1 MQGRLV
7 IFEGID
13 HVGKSTLIAE
23 VKNAYERAN
32 KTVYIC
38 QFPGKEDGTL
48 GKLVYEIHHKRQ
60 NLKEIVPLSL
70 QLLHIAAHIDQLER
84 VILPILEK
92 GCDIL
97 LDRYW
102 WSTLTYGIAS
112 GVSQKKLQEIV
123 GIEKE
128 ITDKIENKFFLYI
141 TRENREHDYENAVEQ
156 KILYEYEDL
165 FSKSRD
171 IKYKIKNDGE
181 IKKTVE
187 KILDILEIYK

>member
-1 MQGRLV
+1 M
-7 IFEGID
+7 
-13 HVGKSTLIAE
+13 
-23 VKNAYERAN
+23 
-32 KTVYIC
+32 
-38 QFPGKEDGTL
+38 
-48 GKLVYEIHHKRQ
+48 
-60 NLKEIVPLSL
+60 
-70 QLLHIAAHIDQLER
+70 
-84 VILPILEK
+84 
-92 GCDIL
+92 
-97 LDRYW
+97 
-102 WSTLTYGIAS
+102 
-112 GVSQKKLQEIV
+112 